1 MPVELI
7 EDIILSPLMKKDTGK
22 LDTFIE
28 SMSIVNVAE
37 ETPHISSVVNTS
49 SMLRLNSLM
58 IKGVDEYP
66 GLFKQDERPIPLS
79 YCKPKL

>member
-1 MPVELI
+1 VPVELI

-28 SMSIVNVAE
+28 SMSMANVAE
-37 ETPHISSVVNTS
+37 ETPQNSSVVNAPL
-49 SMLRLNSLM
+49 MLRLNSSM

-66 GLFKQDERPIPLS
+66 GLFKQDDKPIH
-79 YCKPKL
+79 